1 MSLVTPWW
9 YRVPP
14 VHPPSSRR
22 GSSTHSTRTGMT
34 FSGWV
39 YIDYLAIFQ
48 ASASSKLGGSRHPPP
63 PSQVV
68 VHCRILEQTD
78 ASLFQAVTLLLSVG
92 YSPAMTPPLPPD
104 PVGQGDQPIHNS
116 RHASWERRSSSVGF
130 PCSWCT
136 KCCFTATYWKY
147 RYLQQCWWWNPPG
160 KENKQVKCK
169 VKIHMVSQNC
179 KLWHCS
185 RRIWRLWGAN
195 HSGKLEN
202 G

>member
-1 MSLVTPWW
+1 MQLLVSIIIILICTKNANEPTFLFLVFPRYSHLEGLHGHMSLVTPWW

-22 GSSTHSTRTGMT
+22 GGSSSTHSTRTGMT

-147 RYLQQCWWWNPPG
+147 RYLQQC
-160 KENKQVKCK
+160 
-169 VKIHMVSQNC
+169 
-179 KLWHCS
+179 
-185 RRIWRLWGAN
+185 
-195 HSGKLEN
+195 
-202 G
+202 